1 MVKRTESDKLL
12 KVKTFKIASNP
23 NYHGYQRE
31 LTSIVYKLLD
41 KNYDKNFNKSMSNQ
55 QLEQTMNFVNQSLEN
70 VKGAKSII
78 LLKKIFAEL
87 ILLICK

>member
-23 NYHGYQRE
+23 NYQGYQRG
-31 LTSIVYKLLD
+31 LASIVYKLLD
-41 KNYDKNFNKSMSNQ
+41 KNHDKNFNKSMSNQ
-55 QLEQTMNFVNQSLEN
+55 QLEQTMNFVNQSSEN
-70 VKGAKSII
+70 LKGAKSII

>member
-1 MVKRTESDKLL
+1 
-12 KVKTFKIASNP
+12 
-23 NYHGYQRE
+23 
-31 LTSIVYKLLD
+31 
-41 KNYDKNFNKSMSNQ
+41 MSNQ

-70 VKGAKSII
+70 LKGAKSII